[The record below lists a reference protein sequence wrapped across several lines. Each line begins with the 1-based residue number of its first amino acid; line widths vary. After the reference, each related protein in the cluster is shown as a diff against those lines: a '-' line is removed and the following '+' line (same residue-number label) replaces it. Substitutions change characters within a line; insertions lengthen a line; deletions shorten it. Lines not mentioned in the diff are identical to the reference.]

1 MANTIFAVVLSV
13 SIAIQVTA
21 AVFAILNVTYTP
33 RKLPWIF
40 IAMAI
45 VLMAVR
51 RMITLTGMIST
62 WETPRS
68 VAWGAEFTA
77 LLISILMV
85 TGMVL
90 LNRALRE
97 LSGEI
102 IRQQKVFRESLH
114 TSKNHFQSLASLL
127 HTQAGFASTEPQRLF
142 ATEVEQKVGA
152 YAILQKQL
160 FENDYSADIAGYL
173 SELSAAIEDAYA
185 EPGMHAPIELALESF
200 PTTPRETLYAG
211 LVASEGLIN
220 SYKYAAGNG
229 NGGSRKRDRDHD
241 QALDPSLPVRITVTA
256 CRDAATERR
265 TIEVRDTGPGFPPD
279 VLDGSRGGFG
289 TAFLRSL
296 DGSDWTVTL
305 ANENGAVVRVE
316 F

>member
-33 RKLPWIF
+33 RKGAWIF
-40 IAMAI
+40 IATAI
-45 VLMAVR
+45 VLMAIR
-51 RMITLTGMIST
+51 RMITLSGMIAT
-62 WETPRS
+62 WETPRT

-77 LLISILMV
+77 LIISILMV

-90 LNRALRE
+90 LNQAIRE
-97 LSGEI
+97 LSGEMI
-102 IRQQKVFRESLH
+102 EQQKVFRESLH
-114 TSKNHFQSLASLL
+114 ASKNHFQSLASLL
-127 HTQAGFASTEPQRLF
+127 HTQAGFATSEPQRVF
-142 ATEVEQKVGA
+142 ASEVEQKVSA

-160 FENDYSADIAGYL
+160 FENDYTADIAGYL

-185 EPGMHAPIELALESF
+185 EPGRHAPLDLSLESF

-211 LVASEGLIN
+211 LIASEGLIN
-220 SYKYAAGNG
+220 AYKYAADNEYADTGNRG
-229 NGGSRKRDRDHD
+229 REDGPASSG
-241 QALDPSLPVRITVTA
+241 PVRITISARKDTA
-256 CRDAATERR
+256 TGRR
-265 TIEVRDTGPGFPPD
+265 TVEVRDTGPGFPED
-279 VLDGSRGGFG
+279 VLDGERGGFG

-296 DGSDWTVTL
+296 DGGDWTVEL
-305 ANENGAVVRVE
+305 MNEDGAVVRVE